1 MFSEYLE
8 VILGKERCFFITQTT
23 DDYLVCDFL
32 KYPTEETIDFI
43 NENQLDKQSEA
54 DLYQYQTFDNTLVVF
69 SKLKFE
75 DHVHFYGYAL
85 ADDEWIHKD
94 MILQQLRFV
103 AKLHRIIIAKLH
115 MFKLKRELLIK
126 RRAK

>member
-43 NENQLDKQSEA
+43 NEKS
-54 DLYQYQTFDNTLVVF
+54 
-69 SKLKFE
+69 
-75 DHVHFYGYAL
+75 
-85 ADDEWIHKD
+85 I
-94 MILQQLRFV
+94 R
-103 AKLHRIIIAKLH
+103 
-115 MFKLKRELLIK
+115 
-126 RRAK
+126 